1 MGRQPP
7 DRVFTRE
14 KRAWA
19 DETDAW
25 KQERAIRKGYRIRWG
40 YVGIAYLVEAL
51 VICTSLA
58 GAWFFAETYADRS
71 DQSFWFM
78 LLAPVVYAA
87 IELCRVPLGILF
99 RVQRDW
105 LIRTLAVIGIV
116 MAAGVTTKS
125 VSQLGEMMFHPRLA
139 EATKARSTLQ
149 EAKADRATIDNRIA
163 QADARVAQYAAEA
176 QALEKRTTEASSQ
189 LAGLP
194 GQRCERL
201 SGTNSR
207 GKRYNYL
214 RCVTDPRT
222 ATIAGSLKSAGDER
236 AVVAKNLTEA
246 RAARAQLD
254 RAAAD
259 RRVIEA
265 DGAYRDAVRRSQ
277 LHSFTAM
284 VYGADPIDVTDQQ
297 VHAFLRIFVFAPAL
311 CAAFASTL
319 LALCAVQVRKTYIDE
334 DDLDTSMHAAGMPLL
349 LSQIAESAGQFTDAQ
364 RAVREAVAAG
374 VAIPL
379 DQRRAAPGLP
389 QAGTAPAGSG
399 RDDDRLE
406 RPSERPRQ

>member
-7 DRVFTRE
+7 DRVVSRE
-14 KRAWA
+14 QRAWT

-25 KQERAIRKGYRIRWG
+25 KQDRAIRKGYRIRWG
-40 YVGIAYLVEAL
+40 YVAIAYVVEAL

-58 GAWFFAETYADRS
+58 GAWFFAETYADRN

-78 LLAPVVYAA
+78 LLAPIVYAA
-87 IELCRVPLGILF
+87 IELCRVPLGILI

-105 LIRTLAVIGIV
+105 LIKGLAVIGIV

-139 EATKARSTLQ
+139 EASKARTALR
-149 EAKADRATIDNRIA
+149 EAEADRGTIDNRIA

-176 QALEKRTTEASSQ
+176 AALEKRTTEASSQ

-207 GKRYNYL
+207 GKRYSYL

-236 AVVAKNLTEA
+236 AVVARNLAEA

-259 RRVIEA
+259 RRVTEA
-265 DGAYRDAVRRSQ
+265 EGVYRDAVRRSQ

-284 VYGADPIDVTDQQ
+284 VYGADPVDVTDQQ
-297 VHAFLRIFVFAPAL
+297 VHAFLRVFVFAPAL

-319 LALCAVQVRKTYIDE
+319 LALCAVQVRRTYGDE
-334 DDLDTSMHAAGMPLL
+334 DDLDAVMQAEGVPLL
-349 LSQIAESAGQFTDAQ
+349 LNQVAESATQIQDAQ
-364 RAVREAVAAG
+364 RAMREAAVASGA
-374 VAIPL
+374 AIPL
-379 DQRRAAPGLP
+379 DQRRSPTVP
-389 QAGTAPAGSG
+389 QAGTPPSPPA
-399 RDDDRLE
+399 RDDDRI
-406 RPSERPRQ
+406 ERPRP

>member
-7 DRVFTRE
+7 DRVVVRE
-14 KRAWA
+14 QRAWT

-25 KQERAIRKGYRIRWG
+25 KQDRAIRKGYRIRWG
-40 YVGIAYLVEAL
+40 YVAIAYLVEAL

-58 GAWFFAETYADRS
+58 GAWFFAETYADRN

-87 IELCRVPLGILF
+87 IELCRVPLGILI

-105 LIRTLAVIGIV
+105 LIKGLAIVGIV

-139 EATKARSTLQ
+139 EASKARTTLR
-149 EAKADRATIDNRIA
+149 EAEADRGTIDNRIA

-176 QALEKRTTEASSQ
+176 AALEKRTTEASSQ

-207 GKRYNYL
+207 GKRYSYM

-236 AVVAKNLTEA
+236 AVVAKNLADA

-259 RRVIEA
+259 RRVTEA
-265 DGAYRDAVRRSQ
+265 EGAYRDAVRRSQ

-284 VYGADPIDVTDQQ
+284 FYGADPIDVTDQQ

-319 LALCAVQVRKTYIDE
+319 LALCAVQVRKTYRDE
-334 DDLDTSMHAAGMPLL
+334 DDLDAMMQPEGVPLL
-349 LSQIAESAGQFTDAQ
+349 LNQMAESATQIQDAQ
-364 RAVREAVAAG
+364 RAMREAAVASGA
-374 VAIPL
+374 AIPL
-379 DQRRAAPGLP
+379 DQRRSPTVP
-389 QAGTAPAGSG
+389 QAGTPPAPPA
-399 RDDDRLE
+399 RDDDRI
-406 RPSERPRQ
+406 ERPRP

>member
-1 MGRQPP
+1 MARKPP
-7 DRVFTRE
+7 DRMIARE
-14 KRAWA
+14 RRAWS
-19 DETDAW
+19 DETAAW
-25 KQERAIRKGYRIRWG
+25 RQGRAVEKGYRIRWG
-40 YVGIAYLVEAL
+40 YVAIAYVVEAL

-58 GAWFFAETYADRS
+58 GAWFFAETYADKG

-87 IELCRVPLGILF
+87 IELCRVPLGILI

-105 LIRTLAVIGIV
+105 WIKGLAIVGIV

-139 EATKARSTLQ
+139 EASKTRSALK
-149 EAKADRATIDNRIA
+149 EAEADRASLDTRIR
-163 QADARVAQYAAEA
+163 QADARVAQYTAES
-176 QALEKRTTEASSQ
+176 QALEKRTQEASAQ

-201 SGTNSR
+201 TGTNSR
-207 GKRYNYL
+207 GKRYSYL

-236 AVVAKNLTEA
+236 SVVAKNLAEA
-246 RAARAQLD
+246 RAARAELD
-254 RAAAD
+254 RGAAD
-259 RRVIEA
+259 RRVTEA
-265 DGAYRDAVRRSQ
+265 DAKYRDAVRRSQ

-284 VYGADPIDVTDQQ
+284 VYGVDPIDVTDQQ

-319 LALCAVQVRKTYIDE
+319 LALCAVQVRKTYTEE
-334 DDLDTSMHAAGMPLL
+334 DDLGAAMNAEGVPILL
-349 LSQIAESAGQFTDAQ
+349 DQIAASAGRLTDAQ
-364 RAVREAVAAG
+364 RAVREAIAAG

-379 DQRRAAPGLP
+379 DQRRPQGSPPGGPP
-389 QAGTAPAGSG
+389 QPV
-399 RDDDRLE
+399 RDDDRI
-406 RPSERPRQ
+406 ERPRS

>member
-1 MGRQPP
+1 MLLRTPP
-7 DRVFTRE
+7 DRIVARE
-14 KRAWA
+14 RRAWS
-19 DETDAW
+19 DETAAW
-25 KQERAIRKGYRIRWG
+25 KQGRAVEKGYRIRWG
-40 YVGIAYLVEAL
+40 YVAIAYVVEAL

-87 IELCRVPLGILF
+87 IELCRVPLGVLI

-105 LIRTLAVIGIV
+105 WIKALAIVGIV

-139 EATKARSTLQ
+139 EASKTRSLLK
-149 EAKADRATIDNRIA
+149 EAEADRASLDTRIS
-163 QADARVAQYAAEA
+163 QADARVAQYTAES
-176 QALEKRTTEASSQ
+176 QALEQRTREASTQ

-207 GKRYNYL
+207 GKRYSYM

-236 AVVAKNLTEA
+236 AVVAKNLADA
-246 RAARAQLD
+246 RAARAELD
-254 RAAAD
+254 RGAAD
-259 RRVIEA
+259 RRVTEA
-265 DGAYRDAVRRSQ
+265 EVKYRDAVRRSQ

-284 VYGADPIDVTDQQ
+284 VYGVDPIEVTDQQ
-297 VHAFLRIFVFAPAL
+297 VHAFLRVFVFAPAV

-319 LALCAVQVRKTYIDE
+319 LALCAVQVRRTYGDE
-334 DDLDTSMHAAGMPLL
+334 DDLGAGLHQEGLPLL
-349 LSQIAESAGQFTDAQ
+349 LNQIADSVRQTGDAE
-364 RAVREAVAAG
+364 RTVREAVAAG

-379 DQRRAAPGLP
+379 DPRRAPSAAPQGSP
-389 QAGTAPAGSG
+389 PPAPPA
-399 RDDDRLE
+399 RDDDRI
-406 RPSERPRQ
+406 ERPRP

>member
-7 DRVFTRE
+7 DRVVVRE
-14 KRAWA
+14 QRAWT

-25 KQERAIRKGYRIRWG
+25 KQDRAIRKGYRIRWG
-40 YVGIAYLVEAL
+40 YVAIAYLVEAL

-58 GAWFFAETYADRS
+58 GAWFFAETYADRH

-87 IELCRVPLGILF
+87 IELCRVPLGILI

-105 LIRTLAVIGIV
+105 LIKSLAVIGIV

-139 EATKARSTLQ
+139 EASKARTTLR
-149 EAKADRATIDNRIA
+149 EAEADRGTIDNRIA

-176 QALEKRTTEASSQ
+176 AALEKRTNEASSQ

-207 GKRYNYL
+207 GKRYSYM

-236 AVVAKNLTEA
+236 AVVAKNLAEA

-259 RRVIEA
+259 RRVTEA
-265 DGAYRDAVRRSQ
+265 EGAYRDAVRRSQ

-284 VYGADPIDVTDQQ
+284 VYGADPVDVTDQQ

-319 LALCAVQVRKTYIDE
+319 LALCAVQVRKTYRDE
-334 DDLDTSMHAAGMPLL
+334 DDLDAVMHAEGVPLL
-349 LSQIAESAGQFTDAQ
+349 LNQMAESATQIQDAQ
-364 RAVREAVAAG
+364 RAMREAAVASGA
-374 VAIPL
+374 AIPL
-379 DQRRAAPGLP
+379 DQRRSPTVP
-389 QAGTAPAGSG
+389 QAGTPPAPPA
-399 RDDDRLE
+399 RDDDRI
-406 RPSERPRQ
+406 ERPRP

>member
-1 MGRQPP
+1 MSRQPP
-7 DRVFTRE
+7 DRVVVRE
-14 KRAWA
+14 QRAWT

-25 KQERAIRKGYRIRWG
+25 KQDRAIRKGYRIRWG
-40 YVGIAYLVEAL
+40 YVAIAYVVEAL

-58 GAWFFAETYADRS
+58 GAWFFAETYADRN

-78 LLAPVVYAA
+78 LLAPIVYAA
-87 IELCRVPLGILF
+87 IELCRVPLGILI

-105 LIRTLAVIGIV
+105 LIKSLAVIGIV

-139 EATKARSTLQ
+139 EASKARTVLK
-149 EAKADRATIDNRIA
+149 EAEADRGTIDNRIA

-176 QALEKRTTEASSQ
+176 AALEKRTTEASSQ

-236 AVVAKNLTEA
+236 AVVAKNLAEA

-259 RRVIEA
+259 RRVTEA
-265 DGAYRDAVRRSQ
+265 EGAYRDAVRRSQ

-284 VYGADPIDVTDQQ
+284 VYGADPVDVTDQQ

-319 LALCAVQVRKTYIDE
+319 LALCAVQLRRTYRDE
-334 DDLDTSMHAAGMPLL
+334 DDLDAVMHAEGMPLL
-349 LSQIAESAGQFTDAQ
+349 LNQMAESATQIQDAQ
-364 RAVREAVAAG
+364 RAMREAAVASGA
-374 VAIPL
+374 AIPL
-379 DQRRAAPGLP
+379 DQRRSPTVP
-389 QAGTAPAGSG
+389 QAGTPPAPPA
-399 RDDDRLE
+399 RDDDRI
-406 RPSERPRQ
+406 ERPRP

>member
-7 DRVFTRE
+7 DRVVVRE
-14 KRAWA
+14 KRAWT

-25 KQERAIRKGYRIRWG
+25 KQDRAIRKGYRIRWG
-40 YVGIAYLVEAL
+40 YVAIAYLVEAL

-58 GAWFFAETYADRS
+58 GAWFFAETYADRN

-78 LLAPVVYAA
+78 LLAPIVYAA
-87 IELCRVPLGILF
+87 IELCRVPLGILI

-105 LIRTLAVIGIV
+105 LIKSLAVIGIV

-139 EATKARSTLQ
+139 EASKARTVLR
-149 EAKADRATIDNRIA
+149 EAEADRGTIDNRIA
-163 QADARVAQYAAEA
+163 QADARVAQYTAEA
-176 QALEKRTTEASSQ
+176 AALEKRTTEASSQ

-236 AVVAKNLTEA
+236 TVVARNLTEA
-246 RAARAQLD
+246 RTARAQLD

-259 RRVIEA
+259 RRVTEA
-265 DGAYRDAVRRSQ
+265 EGAYRDAVRRSQ

-284 VYGADPIDVTDQQ
+284 VYGADPVDVTDQQ
-297 VHAFLRIFVFAPAL
+297 VHAFLRVFVFAPAL

-319 LALCAVQVRKTYIDE
+319 LALCAVQVRKTYRDE
-334 DDLDTSMHAAGMPLL
+334 DDLDAVMQAEGVPLL
-349 LSQIAESAGQFTDAQ
+349 LNQMAESATQIQDAQ
-364 RAVREAVAAG
+364 RAVREAAVASGA
-374 VAIPL
+374 AIPL
-379 DQRRAAPGLP
+379 DQRRSPTVP
-389 QAGTAPAGSG
+389 QAGTPPAPPA
-399 RDDDRLE
+399 RDDDRI
-406 RPSERPRQ
+406 ERPRP

>member
-1 MGRQPP
+1 MSRQPP
-7 DRVFTRE
+7 DRVVVRE
-14 KRAWA
+14 KRAWT

-25 KQERAIRKGYRIRWG
+25 KQDRAIRKGYRIRWG
-40 YVGIAYLVEAL
+40 YVAIAYLVEAL

-58 GAWFFAETYADRS
+58 GAWFFAETYANPN

-78 LLAPVVYAA
+78 LLAPIVYAA
-87 IELCRVPLGILF
+87 IELCRVPLGILI

-105 LIRTLAVIGIV
+105 LIKSLAIVGIV

-139 EATKARSTLQ
+139 EASKARTTLK
-149 EAKADRATIDNRIA
+149 EAEADRGTIDNRIA

-176 QALEKRTTEASSQ
+176 ASLEKRTTEASAQ

-207 GKRYNYL
+207 GKRYSYM

-236 AVVAKNLTEA
+236 AVVARNLAEA

-259 RRVIEA
+259 RRVTEA
-265 DGAYRDAVRRSQ
+265 EGAYRDAVRRSQ

-319 LALCAVQVRKTYIDE
+319 LALCAVQVRKTYRDE
-334 DDLDTSMHAAGMPLL
+334 DDLDTMMHAEGVPLL
-349 LSQIAESAGQFTDAQ
+349 LNQMAESATQIQDAQ
-364 RAVREAVAAG
+364 RAMREAAVASGA
-374 VAIPL
+374 AIPL
-379 DQRRAAPGLP
+379 DQRRSPTVP
-389 QAGTAPAGSG
+389 QAGTPPAPPA
-399 RDDDRLE
+399 RDDDRI
-406 RPSERPRQ
+406 ERPRP

>member
-1 MGRQPP
+1 MARKPP
-7 DRVFTRE
+7 DRMMARE
-14 KRAWA
+14 QRAWS
-19 DETDAW
+19 DETAAW
-25 KQERAIRKGYRIRWG
+25 RQGRAVEKGYRIRWG
-40 YVGIAYLVEAL
+40 YVAIAYAVEAL

-58 GAWFFAETYADRS
+58 GAWFFAETYADKG

-87 IELCRVPLGILF
+87 IELCRVPLGILI

-105 LIRTLAVIGIV
+105 WIKGLAIIGIV

-139 EATKARSTLQ
+139 EASKTRSALK
-149 EAKADRATIDNRIA
+149 EAEADRASLDTRIR
-163 QADARVAQYAAEA
+163 QADARVAQYTAES
-176 QALEKRTTEASSQ
+176 QALEKRTQEASAQ

-201 SGTNSR
+201 TGTNSR
-207 GKRYNYL
+207 GKRYSYM

-222 ATIAGSLKSAGDER
+222 ATIAGSLKSTGDER
-236 AVVAKNLTEA
+236 TIVAKNLADA
-246 RAARAQLD
+246 RAARAELD
-254 RAAAD
+254 RGAAD
-259 RRVIEA
+259 RRVTEA
-265 DGAYRDAVRRSQ
+265 EAKYRDAVRRSQ

-284 VYGADPIDVTDQQ
+284 VYGVDPIDVTDQQ

-319 LALCAVQVRKTYIDE
+319 LALCAVQVRKTYSDE
-334 DDLDTSMHAAGMPLL
+334 DDLGAAMNAEGVPILL
-349 LSQIAESAGQFTDAQ
+349 DQIAASAGRLTDAQ

-379 DQRRAAPGLP
+379 DQRRP
-389 QAGTAPAGSG
+389 QANPPGGPPQPAPA
-399 RDDDRLE
+399 RDDDRI
-406 RPSERPRQ
+406 ERPRS

>member
-1 MGRQPP
+1 MLLRTPP
-7 DRVFTRE
+7 DRIVARE
-14 KRAWA
+14 RRAWS
-19 DETDAW
+19 DETAAW
-25 KQERAIRKGYRIRWG
+25 KQRRAVEKGYRIRWG

-78 LLAPVVYAA
+78 LLAPIVYAA
-87 IELCRVPLGILF
+87 IELCRVPLGILI
-99 RVQRDW
+99 RVQRDG
-105 LIRTLAVIGIV
+105 LIKGLAVIGIL

-139 EATKARSTLQ
+139 EASKTRSVLS
-149 EAKADRATIDNRIA
+149 EAQADRASLDTRIA
-163 QADARVAQYAAEA
+163 QADARVAQYTAEA
-176 QALEKRTTEASSQ
+176 QALEKRASENAAQ

-207 GKRYNYL
+207 GKHYNYL

-236 AVVAKNLTEA
+236 AVNARNLAEARTA
-246 RAARAQLD
+246 RAALD
-254 RAAAD
+254 RGAAD
-259 RRVIEA
+259 RRVTEA
-265 DGAYRDAVRRSQ
+265 EVAYRDAVRRSQ

-284 VYGADPIDVTDQQ
+284 VYGIDPIEVSDQQ
-297 VHAFLRIFVFAPAL
+297 VHAFLRIFVFAPAV

-319 LALCAVQVRKTYIDE
+319 LALCAVQVRRTYQDE
-334 DDLDTSMHAAGMPLL
+334 DDLGAGLNEEAVPLL
-349 LSQIAESAGQFTDAQ
+349 LNQLAESAGQINDAQ
-364 RAVREAVAAG
+364 RAVREAIASGA
-374 VAIPL
+374 AIPL
-379 DQRRAAPGLP
+379 DQRRPQGMPGP
-389 QAGTAPAGSG
+389 T
-399 RDDDRLE
+399 RDDDRI
-406 RPSERPRQ
+406 ERPRS

>member
-1 MGRQPP
+1 MMSRQPP
-7 DRVFTRE
+7 DRVVVRE
-14 KRAWA
+14 QRAWT

-25 KQERAIRKGYRIRWG
+25 KQDRAIRKGYRIRWG
-40 YVGIAYLVEAL
+40 YVAIAYVVEAL

-58 GAWFFAETYADRS
+58 GAWFFAETYADRN

-78 LLAPVVYAA
+78 LLAPIVYAA
-87 IELCRVPLGILF
+87 IELCRVPLGILI

-105 LIRTLAVIGIV
+105 LIKSLAVIGIV

-139 EATKARSTLQ
+139 EASKARTVLK
-149 EAKADRATIDNRIA
+149 EAEADRGTIDNRIA

-176 QALEKRTTEASSQ
+176 AALEKRTTEASSQ

-236 AVVAKNLTEA
+236 AVVAKNLAEA

-259 RRVIEA
+259 RRVTEA
-265 DGAYRDAVRRSQ
+265 EGAYRDAVRRSQ

-284 VYGADPIDVTDQQ
+284 VYGADPVDVTDQQ

-319 LALCAVQVRKTYIDE
+319 LALCAVQLRRTYRDE
-334 DDLDTSMHAAGMPLL
+334 DDLDAVMHAEGMPLL
-349 LSQIAESAGQFTDAQ
+349 LNQMAESATQIQDAQ
-364 RAVREAVAAG
+364 RAMREAAVASGA
-374 VAIPL
+374 AIPL
-379 DQRRAAPGLP
+379 DQRRSPTVP
-389 QAGTAPAGSG
+389 QAGTPPAPPA
-399 RDDDRLE
+399 RDDDRI
-406 RPSERPRQ
+406 ERPRP

>member
-7 DRVFTRE
+7 DRVVVRE
-14 KRAWA
+14 KRAWT

-40 YVGIAYLVEAL
+40 YVAIAYLVEAL

-58 GAWFFAETYADRS
+58 GAWFFAETYADRN

-78 LLAPVVYAA
+78 LLAPIVYAA
-87 IELCRVPLGILF
+87 IELCRVPLGILI

-105 LIRTLAVIGIV
+105 LIKSLAIVGIV

-139 EATKARSTLQ
+139 EASKARTTLK
-149 EAKADRATIDNRIA
+149 EAEADRGTIDNRIA

-176 QALEKRTTEASSQ
+176 TALEKRTTEASSQ

-236 AVVAKNLTEA
+236 AVVARNLTEA

-259 RRVIEA
+259 RRVTEA
-265 DGAYRDAVRRSQ
+265 EGAYRDAVRRSQ

-284 VYGADPIDVTDQQ
+284 VYGADPVDVTDQQ

-319 LALCAVQVRKTYIDE
+319 LALCAVQVRKTYRDE
-334 DDLDTSMHAAGMPLL
+334 DDLDAMMHAEGVPLL
-349 LSQIAESAGQFTDAQ
+349 LNQMAESATQIQDAQ
-364 RAVREAVAAG
+364 RAMREAAVASGA
-374 VAIPL
+374 AIPL
-379 DQRRAAPGLP
+379 DQRRSPTVP
-389 QAGTAPAGSG
+389 QAGTPPPPPA
-399 RDDDRLE
+399 RDDDRI
-406 RPSERPRQ
+406 ERPRP

>member
-1 MGRQPP
+1 MLVRKPP
-7 DRVFTRE
+7 DRIVARE
-14 KRAWA
+14 RRAWS
-19 DETDAW
+19 DETAAW
-25 KQERAIRKGYRIRWG
+25 QQRRAVEKGYRIRWG
-40 YVGIAYLVEAL
+40 YVAIAYVVEAL

-58 GAWFFAETYADRS
+58 GAWFFAQTYADPH

-87 IELCRVPLGILF
+87 IELCRVPLGILI

-105 LIRTLAVIGIV
+105 LIKGLAVIGIV

-139 EATKARSTLQ
+139 EASKALSVLK
-149 EAKADRATIDNRIA
+149 EAQADRASLDTRIG
-163 QADARVAQYAAEA
+163 QADARVAQYTAES
-176 QALEKRTTEASSQ
+176 QALEKRSSEASSQ

-201 SGTNSR
+201 QGTNSR
-207 GKRYNYL
+207 GRRYSYM

-236 AVVAKNLTEA
+236 AVLARNLAEA
-246 RAARAQLD
+246 RAARAALD
-254 RAAAD
+254 RGASD
-259 RRVIEA
+259 RRVTEA
-265 DGAYRDAVRRSQ
+265 EVAYRDAVRRSQ

-284 VYGADPIDVTDQQ
+284 VYGVDPIDVTDQQ

-319 LALCAVQVRKTYIDE
+319 LALCAVQVRRTYQDE
-334 DDLDTSMHAAGMPLL
+334 DDLGVALNQEGVPLL
-349 LSQIAESAGQFTDAQ
+349 LTQIAESAGQLDDAQ
-364 RAVREAVAAG
+364 RAVREAIAAG

-379 DQRRAAPGLP
+379 DQRRPHGTPQGSPPPGP
-389 QAGTAPAGSG
+389 G
-399 RDDDRLE
+399 RDDDRI
-406 RPSERPRQ
+406 ERPRP

>member
-1 MGRQPP
+1 MSRQPP
-7 DRVFTRE
+7 DRVVVRE
-14 KRAWA
+14 QRAWT

-25 KQERAIRKGYRIRWG
+25 KQDRAIRKGYRIRWG
-40 YVGIAYLVEAL
+40 YVAIAYLVEAL

-58 GAWFFAETYADRS
+58 GAWFFAETYADRH

-78 LLAPVVYAA
+78 LLAPIVYAA
-87 IELCRVPLGILF
+87 IELCRVPLGILI

-105 LIRTLAVIGIV
+105 LIKSLAVVGIV

-139 EATKARSTLQ
+139 EASKARTTLK
-149 EAKADRATIDNRIA
+149 EAEADRGTIDNRIA
-163 QADARVAQYAAEA
+163 QADARVVQYAAEA
-176 QALEKRTTEASSQ
+176 AALEKRTAEASSQ

-254 RAAAD
+254 SAAAD
-259 RRVIEA
+259 RRVTEA
-265 DGAYRDAVRRSQ
+265 EGAYRDAVRRSQ

-284 VYGADPIDVTDQQ
+284 VYGADPVDVTDQQ

-319 LALCAVQVRKTYIDE
+319 LALCAVQVRRTYRDE
-334 DDLDTSMHAAGMPLL
+334 DDLDAVMHAEGMPLL
-349 LSQIAESAGQFTDAQ
+349 LNQMAESATQIQDAQ
-364 RAVREAVAAG
+364 RAMREAAVASGA
-374 VAIPL
+374 AIPL
-379 DQRRAAPGLP
+379 DQRRSPTVP
-389 QAGTAPAGSG
+389 QAGTPPAPPA
-399 RDDDRLE
+399 RDDDRI
-406 RPSERPRQ
+406 ERPRP

>member
-7 DRVFTRE
+7 DRVIVRE
-14 KRAWA
+14 RRAWA

-25 KQERAIRKGYRIRWG
+25 KQDRAVRKGYRIRWG
-40 YVGIAYLVEAL
+40 YVGIAYVVEAL

-58 GAWFFAETYADRS
+58 GAWFFAETYADRN

-78 LLAPVVYAA
+78 LMAPIVYAA
-87 IELCRVPLGILF
+87 IELCRVPLGILI

-105 LIRTLAVIGIV
+105 LIKSLAIVGIV

-139 EATKARSTLQ
+139 EASKARTLLK
-149 EAKADRATIDNRIA
+149 EAEADRGTIDNRIA
-163 QADARVAQYAAEA
+163 QADARVAQYTAEA
-176 QALEKRTTEASSQ
+176 ASLEKRTTEASSQ

-207 GKRYNYL
+207 GKRYSYM

-236 AVVAKNLTEA
+236 AVVAKNLAEA

-259 RRVIEA
+259 RRVTEA
-265 DGAYRDAVRRSQ
+265 EGAYRDAVRRSQ

-319 LALCAVQVRKTYIDE
+319 LALCAVQVRKTYRDE
-334 DDLDTSMHAAGMPLL
+334 DDLDTVMQAEGMPLL
-349 LSQIAESAGQFTDAQ
+349 LNQMAESATQIQDAQ
-364 RAVREAVAAG
+364 RAMREAAVASGA
-374 VAIPL
+374 AIPL
-379 DQRRAAPGLP
+379 DQRRSPTVPPTGTPPAAP
-389 QAGTAPAGSG
+389 S
-399 RDDDRLE
+399 RDDDRI
-406 RPSERPRQ
+406 ERPRP